1 MEIDSHKQDR
11 EHIPTLSIEATLFD
25 NSESSDDLNS
35 DMSATNVV
43 NLKTKPKPKG
53 GPCHGF
59 HGYVL
64 GGKVENPKLWS
75 SEKVRNLILGKFYKN
90 ISITIELLYLITIF
104 PFPTAELIH
113 SCCSP

>member
-11 EHIPTLSIEATLFD
+11 EHISTLSIEATLFD
-25 NSESSDDLNS
+25 NSNS
-35 DMSATNVV
+35 DMSAANVV
-43 NLKTKPKPKG
+43 DLKTKPKPEG

-75 SEKVRNLILGKFYKN
+75 SEEVRNLILRKFYKN
-90 ISITIELLYLITIF
+90 IISIY
-104 PFPTAELIH
+104 
-113 SCCSP
+113 S